1 MADTDSQPTTAA
13 VQTSFIAAL
22 RRRWQT
28 SGSLVCVGLDPE
40 LERIPQLARGGRTGL
55 LSAAAGEE
63 EADIEGALVGFTQ
76 AIVDATADLVCAY
89 KPNSAFYEQYGPAGM
104 RALQRLIA
112 YIHARYPEIP
122 VILDAKRADI
132 GSTSAAYARAVF
144 DAYHADAVTL
154 HPYLGR
160 EALSPFL
167 ERADRGCLILCRTS
181 NPGAGEFQDLAT
193 RGPDG
198 AERPLYQQVARAVA
212 TDWNTNGNCAL
223 VVGATYPDELRIVR
237 GLVGDMP
244 ILVPGVGAQGG
255 EIEAVVGA
263 GLDSAGQGL
272 MISLSRSVLYASS
285 GADFAEAGRREAER
299 VMRAI
304 NDARG

>member
-1 MADTDSQPTTAA
+1 
-13 VQTSFIAAL
+13 L
-22 RRRWQT
+22 RHRWQAT
-28 SGSLVCVGLDPE
+28 GSLVCVGLDPE

-55 LSAAAGEE
+55 LGATTSVE
-63 EADIEGALVGFTQ
+63 EADIEGALVGFIQ

-132 GSTSAAYARAVF
+132 GSTSAAYARATF
-144 DAYHADAVTL
+144 DTLRADAVTL

-160 EALSPFL
+160 EALTPFL

-193 RGPDG
+193 READG

-212 TDWNTNGNCAL
+212 TDWNTHGNCAL
-223 VVGATYPDELRIVR
+223 VVGATYPEELRAVR

-244 ILVPGVGAQGG
+244 ILVPGIGAQGG
-255 EIEAVVGA
+255 DLAAVIHN

-272 MISLSRSVLYASS
+272 IVSLSRSVLYASS